1 MTKRMNTL
9 FKRISPF
16 FAAGIMLQATGCDL
30 AGTTSGLVTSLAN
43 SLITNFVFGI
53 FGLAP

>member
-9 FKRISPF
+9 FKRITPF
-16 FAAGIMLQATGCDL
+16 FAAGMLLQATSCDV
-30 AGTTSGLVTSLAN
+30 AGTTSGLVTSIAN
-43 SLITNFVFGI
+43 SLITSFVFGI